1 MRSHPA
7 TQRVH
12 MQVEVMR
19 CLSEHWYLLFQ
30 KTPYLYVL
38 ETGSNSGGLGQC
50 SGHADAIVFS
60 LRRWI
65 ATI

>member
-1 MRSHPA
+1 
-7 TQRVH
+7 